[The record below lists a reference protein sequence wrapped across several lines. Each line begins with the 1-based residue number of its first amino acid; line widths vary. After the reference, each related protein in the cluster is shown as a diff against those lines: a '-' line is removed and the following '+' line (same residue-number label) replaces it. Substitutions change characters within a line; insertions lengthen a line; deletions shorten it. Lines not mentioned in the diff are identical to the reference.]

1 LIDLRSDTVTKP
13 TDAMRKVMYDAEVGD
28 DVLKEDPSV
37 NKLQEM
43 SSKITGMED
52 SLLVSS
58 GTMGNLVSLLT
69 LTNRGD
75 EIILGDKCHV
85 YAWEGSGV
93 SIFGGISMK
102 IIKNNK
108 DGSFNLGELIN
119 SINPV
124 DDHKP
129 KTTTI
134 SIENTH
140 NQCGGSPLE
149 LDFITKLK
157 KISVENNLKIHMDG
171 ARLFNASVAQN
182 DIIEN
187 IVKNVDSVTF
197 CLSKGLGC
205 PVGSIISGS
214 KDFIN
219 QARRWRKS
227 IGGGMRQAGII
238 ASAGIYAL
246 ENMVDRLEEDH
257 INAKKL
263 ANGLSNISEIN
274 IDNEYVKT
282 NILRFELSKKIN
294 QDQFNNEMKKEG
306 ILFSSYDGS
315 IRMVTNYGVSSKD
328 IQKVIEVTSKVI
340 TSLKK

>member
-1 LIDLRSDTVTKP
+1 MIDLRSDTVTKP
-13 TDAMRKVMYDAEVGD
+13 SDAMRKVMYEAEVGD
-28 DVLKEDPSV
+28 DVYKEDPSV
-37 NKLQEM
+37 NKLQDM

-58 GTMGNLVSLLT
+58 GTMGNLISLLT
-69 LTNRGD
+69 LTNRGE

-102 IIKNNK
+102 IIKNNE
-108 DGSFNLGELIN
+108 DGSFDLNELVN
-119 SINPV
+119 SVNPV

-149 LDFITKLK
+149 LDFMAKVK
-157 KISVENNLKIHMDG
+157 KIAEENNLKIHMDG
-171 ARLFNASVAQN
+171 ARLFNASIAQKES
-182 DIIEN
+182 IEN

-197 CLSKGLGC
+197 CLSKGLAC

-238 ASAGIYAL
+238 AAAGIYAL
-246 ENMVDRLEEDH
+246 ENMVERLEEDH
-257 INAKKL
+257 NNTKKL

-282 NILRFELSKKIN
+282 NILRFELSSNIN
-294 QDQFNNEMKKEG
+294 QDQFAYEMKKEG
-306 ILFSSYDGS
+306 ILFNSSYGA
-315 IRMVTNYGVSSKD
+315 IRMVTNCHVSSKD
-328 IQKVIEVTSKVI
+328 IQQVIDVTSRVI

>member
-1 LIDLRSDTVTKP
+1 MIDLRSDTVTKP
-13 TDAMRKVMYDAEVGD
+13 SDAMRKVMYDAEVGD
-28 DVLKEDPSV
+28 DVYKEDPSV

-43 SSKITGMED
+43 ASIITGKED

-75 EIILGDKCHV
+75 EIILGNKCHV

-102 IIKNNK
+102 IIKNNE
-108 DGSFNLGELIN
+108 DGTFDLNELRN

-140 NQCGGSPLE
+140 NECGGSPLE
-149 LDFITKLK
+149 LEFISEVKNISK
-157 KISVENNLKIHMDG
+157 KNNLKVHMDG
-171 ARLFNASVAQN
+171 ARLFNASIAQN
-182 DIIEN
+182 ESIED
-187 IVKNVDSVTF
+187 IVKNVDSLTF

-214 KDFIN
+214 RDFIN

-263 ANGLSNISEIN
+263 ANGLSNISGIN

-282 NILRFELSKKIN
+282 NILRFELSTKIN
-294 QDQFNNEMKKEG
+294 QDKFIRDMKKEG
-306 ILFSSYDGS
+306 VLFNSYYGA
-315 IRMVTNYGVSSKD
+315 IRMVTNCSVSSKD
-328 IQKVIEVTSKVI
+328 IEKVIDVTSKI
-340 TSLKK
+340 IRTLKK